1 VVWRVGGLAGG
12 RREVHMQGPSLF
24 ALLADRARLRCAERF
39 LFCFELL
46 PLCRRKADYTGGR
59 ITVRSAKGVTK
70 HVMCVYVGVCACVC
84 VGVGACV
91 RVCGCGCVYV
101 CVWVWVCVC
110 VCVCRRAVTL
120 CDVRPLAR
128 THGRGT
134 KTLRGVM
141 RTTTGQRTNQLYKH
155 MHGQRPSPSNPLR
168 VGNMDVSKAIAVWR
182 GSRRQRRS
190 PEGRVACTSRPYYDR
205 IES

>member
-1 VVWRVGGLAGG
+1 MAGG
-12 RREVHMQGPSLF
+12 RREVHMQ
-24 ALLADRARLRCAERF
+24 RAPTFRTPRRPRPVKGARNAFYFVLNFRPCAEGRPTTQGG
-39 LFCFELL
+39 ELQSGV
-46 PLCRRKADYTGGR
+46 RK
-59 ITVRSAKGVTK
+59 VRQNMS
-70 HVMCVYVGVCACVC
+70 CVCAC
-84 VGVGACV
+84 
-91 RVCGCGCVYV
+91 GC
-101 CVWVWVCVC
+101 VCVC
-110 VCVCRRAVTL
+110 ACGRVCVCRRAVTL

-128 THGRGT
+128 AHGPGT

-168 VGNMDVSKAIAVWR
+168 VGNMDVSKAITVWR